1 MWILN
6 FMLINIKT
14 NKFILTQIFHTLVS
28 IGTEIFC
35 FLNQIEMA
43 YDTKLT
49 LLSQDHMQHKEKKIF
64 IK

>member
-1 MWILN
+1 
-6 FMLINIKT
+6 MLINIKI

-43 YDTKLT
+43 SDTKLT
-49 LLSQDHMQHKEKKIF
+49 LFSQGHMQHKEKKYL
-64 IK
+64 